1 MVRNVWLAIVASA
14 AIALL
19 SACGVSKPTP
29 TGVIGTTSPTPSAV
43 AASTATGGVI
53 LPGCDSLA
61 WRAAPVAVSHNPSV
75 PPVPV
80 ITGIRPG
87 KHPECKY
94 DRMVLDISGAM
105 PAYEIR
111 YVSQVTADP
120 SGKSVTVPGG
130 GSSFLL
136 ITLQPVQAHTDA
148 GASMITTNSVALGYP
163 MLKGYA
169 VTGDFEGTVSIALG
183 LAKTVQ
189 VRAGEL
195 SGRLYVDVAY

>member
-1 MVRNVWLAIVASA
+1 MVRNVWLAVVASA

-29 TGVIGTTSPTPSAV
+29 TGVIGTTSPTRSAV

-61 WRAAPVAVSHNPSV
+61 WRTTPVAVSHNPSV

-105 PAYEIR
+105 PAYQIR

-148 GASMITTNSVALGYP
+148 GASTITTNSVALGYP

-183 LAKTVQ
+183 LAKT
-189 VRAGEL
+189 
-195 SGRLYVDVAY
+195 